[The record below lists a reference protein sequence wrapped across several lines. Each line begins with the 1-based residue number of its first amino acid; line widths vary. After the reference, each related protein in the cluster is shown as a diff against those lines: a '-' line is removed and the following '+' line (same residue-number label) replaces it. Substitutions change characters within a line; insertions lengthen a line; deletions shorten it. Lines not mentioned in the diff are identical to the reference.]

1 MEFRDDKTKKKKFN
15 VYDLFR
21 DIAKLYGIL
30 YGLLLVF
37 IVFLGAKYVSTL
49 DYNKLFYAPG
59 LLAADTVMR
68 TDQQVKRGSLTP
80 PVDVMRFSTP
90 SPELIAKGKEL
101 YTSNCAS
108 CHGETGAGNGAA
120 GATLV
125 PPPRNFITPQ
135 TWKNGPKVA
144 NMYVTLQEGI
154 PNTGMASYSNISPED
169 RFAIIHYVRTFNPE
183 YPKDSPDSLMAL
195 DEKYSLAKG
204 VKSPN
209 QIPLKLAMELQV
221 LNSDTVSHNLNEIA
235 YQIRESRTDSA
246 AIILRSV
253 ISNQSKAL
261 HSLASNMK
269 WTENPDDFVKFLETD
284 PVDKGFKA
292 TVYQLSIENANKVY
306 QYLKNLFV
314 KYKA

>member
-1 MEFRDDKTKKKKFN
+1 MEFRDDKTKKKTFN

-21 DIAKLYGIL
+21 DIEKLYGVL
-30 YGLLLVF
+30 YMLLLVF
-37 IVFLGAKYVSTL
+37 ITYLGAKYVSTL

-59 LLAADTVMR
+59 LLAADTNMR
-68 TDQQVKRGSLTP
+68 IQQPVKKGTLTP
-80 PVDVMRFSTP
+80 PVDVMKFSTP
-90 SPELIAKGKEL
+90 SPELIAKGKEI
-101 YTSNCAS
+101 YTTNCAS
-108 CHGETGAGNGAA
+108 CHGETGAGNGPA

-125 PPPRNFITPQ
+125 PPPRNFVNPQ
-135 TWKNGPKVA
+135 TWRHGPKVA

-154 PNTGMASYSNISPED
+154 PNTGMASFSNISPED
-169 RFAIIHYVRTFNPE
+169 RFAIIHYVRTFNPT
-183 YPKDSPDSLMAL
+183 YPKDSPDSLAIL

-209 QIPLKLAMELQV
+209 QIPLKLAMELEV

-246 AIILRSV
+246 AIILRSI

-261 HSLASNMK
+261 YSLASNMK
-269 WTENPDDFVKFLETD
+269 WTESPDEFVKFIETD

-292 TVYQLSIENANKVY
+292 TVYQLSPDQSNKIY

-314 KYKA
+314 RYKV

>member
-1 MEFRDDKTKKKKFN
+1 MEFRDDKTKKKTFN

-21 DIAKLYGIL
+21 DIEKLYGVL
-30 YGLLLVF
+30 YMLLLVF
-37 IVFLGAKYVSTL
+37 ITYLGSKYVQTL

-59 LLAADTVMR
+59 LLAADTNMR
-68 TDQQVKRGSLTP
+68 VQQPIKKGTLTP
-80 PVDVMRFSTP
+80 PVDVIKFSTP

-101 YTSNCAS
+101 YTTNCVS
-108 CHGETGAGNGAA
+108 CHGETGAGNGPA

-125 PPPRNFITPQ
+125 PPPRNFVNPQ
-135 TWKNGPKVA
+135 TWRHGPKVA

-154 PNTGMASYSNISPED
+154 PNTGMASFSNISPED
-169 RFAIIHYVRTFNPE
+169 RFAIIHYVRTFNPT
-183 YPKDSPDSLMAL
+183 YPKDSPDSLAIL

-209 QIPLKLAMELQV
+209 QIPLKLAMELEV

-246 AIILRSV
+246 AVILRSI

-261 HSLASNMK
+261 YSLASNMK
-269 WTENPDDFVKFLETD
+269 WTESPDEFVKFLETD

-292 TVYQLSIENANKVY
+292 TVYQLSTENANKVY
-306 QYLKNLFV
+306 QYIKSLYIKNRV
-314 KYKA
+314 

>member
-1 MEFRDDKTKKKKFN
+1 MEFRDDKTKKKTFN

-21 DIAKLYGIL
+21 DIEKLYGVL
-30 YGLLLVF
+30 YMLLLVF
-37 IVFLGAKYVSTL
+37 IVYLGSKYVQTL

-59 LLAADTVMR
+59 LLAADTNMR
-68 TDQQVKRGSLTP
+68 VQQPVKKGTLTP
-80 PVDVMRFSTP
+80 PVDVMKFSTP

-101 YTSNCAS
+101 YTTNCVS
-108 CHGETGAGNGAA
+108 CHGETGAGNGPA

-125 PPPRNFITPQ
+125 PPPRNFVNPQ
-135 TWKNGPKVA
+135 TWRHGPKVA

-154 PNTGMASYSNISPED
+154 PNTGMASFSNISPED
-169 RFAIIHYVRTFNPE
+169 RFAIIHYVRTFNPT
-183 YPKDSPDSLMAL
+183 YPKDSPDSLAIL

-209 QIPLKLAMELQV
+209 QIPLNLAMELEV

-246 AIILRSV
+246 AVILRSI
-253 ISNQSKAL
+253 ISNQSKSL
-261 HSLASNMK
+261 YSLASNMK
-269 WTENPDDFVKFLETD
+269 WTESPDEFVKFLETD

-292 TVYQLSIENANKVY
+292 TVYQLIPENANKVY

>member
-1 MEFRDDKTKKKKFN
+1 MEFRDDKTKKKTFN

-21 DIAKLYGIL
+21 DIEKLYGVL
-30 YGLLLVF
+30 YMLLLVF
-37 IVFLGAKYVSTL
+37 ITYLGTRYVSTL

-59 LLAADTVMR
+59 LLAADTNMR
-68 TDQQVKRGSLTP
+68 LQQPVKKGTLTP
-80 PVDVMRFSTP
+80 PVDVMKFSTP

-101 YTSNCAS
+101 YTTNCAS
-108 CHGETGAGNGAA
+108 CHGETGAGNGPA

-125 PPPRNFITPQ
+125 PPPRNFVNPQ
-135 TWKNGPKVA
+135 TWRHGPKVA

-154 PNTGMASYSNISPED
+154 PNTGMASFSNISPED
-169 RFAIIHYVRTFNPE
+169 RFAIIHYVRTFNPT
-183 YPKDSPDSLMAL
+183 YPKDSPDSLAIL

-209 QIPLKLAMELQV
+209 QIPLNLAMELEV
-221 LNSDTVSHNLNEIA
+221 LNSDTVSHNLNEIS

-246 AIILRSV
+246 AVIIRSI
-253 ISNQSKAL
+253 ISNQSKVL
-261 HSLASNMK
+261 YSLSSNMK
-269 WTENPDDFVKFLETD
+269 WAESPDEFVKFLETD

-292 TVYQLSIENANKVY
+292 IVYQLSPENANRVY

-314 KYKA
+314 KYRA

>member
-1 MEFRDDKTKKKKFN
+1 MEFRDDKTKKKTFN

-21 DIAKLYGIL
+21 DIEKLYGML
-30 YGLLLVF
+30 YMLLLVF
-37 IVFLGAKYVSTL
+37 ITYLGAKYVSTL

-59 LLAADTVMR
+59 LLAADTNMR
-68 TDQQVKRGSLTP
+68 VQQPVKKGTLTP
-80 PVDVMRFSTP
+80 PVDVMKFGTP
-90 SPELIAKGKEL
+90 TPELIAKGKEL
-101 YTSNCAS
+101 YTTNCAS
-108 CHGETGAGNGAA
+108 CHGETGAGNGPA

-125 PPPRNFITPQ
+125 PPPRNFINPQ
-135 TWKNGPKVA
+135 TWRHGPKVA

-154 PNTGMASYSNISPED
+154 PNTGMASFSNISPED
-169 RFAIIHYVRTFNPE
+169 RFAIIHYVRTFNPT
-183 YPKDSPDSLMAL
+183 YPKDSPDSLAIL

-209 QIPLKLAMELQV
+209 QIPLNLAMELEV

-246 AIILRSV
+246 AVILRSV
-253 ISNQSKAL
+253 ISNQSKSL
-261 HSLASNMK
+261 YSLASNMK
-269 WTENPDDFVKFLETD
+269 WTESPDEFVKFLETD

-292 TVYQLSIENANKVY
+292 TVYQLSPESAGKVY

-314 KYKA
+314 KYRA